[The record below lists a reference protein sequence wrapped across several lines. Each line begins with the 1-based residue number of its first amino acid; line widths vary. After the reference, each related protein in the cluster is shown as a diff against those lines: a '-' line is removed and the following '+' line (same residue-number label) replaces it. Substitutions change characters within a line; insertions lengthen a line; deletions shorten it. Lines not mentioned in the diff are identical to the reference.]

1 MAVKKVVVLGG
12 GVGGTIVANLLAKRF
27 RPEEAEVTL
36 VDKTGK
42 HVYQPGFVYVAFG
55 RTKPKSL
62 VRDERKLLR
71 KRVRLVIGEAVR
83 IDPAGRKVHL
93 ADGIALDY
101 DRLVIALGARLV
113 PDELPGYAEAAHH
126 FYSLEGALKLKEALR
141 AFRGGRIVVTVASVP
156 YKCPPAPS
164 EAACQL
170 DYYFTKK
177 KLRDKVAIHFLSPLS
192 RVFPL
197 EPVNPVVEQIFAK
210 HDIQSTIFFNVESID
225 TNAKTVTSIEGETVP
240 YDLLL
245 MIPPHR
251 GAKVVEDSGLGDR
264 GGWLPTDK
272 HTLRTKAHS
281 EIFGLGDCTD
291 VPVSKSGAAAHFQA
305 KVIAESIAADLTGQP
320 ATARYDGHVMCYCD
334 AGYHKGISMSFDY
347 EHPPVPPP
355 LGLKDWLGKMVL
367 NKVYWYL
374 VPSGRV

>member
-1 MAVKKVVVLGG
+1 MKKVVVLGG

-93 ADGIALDY
+93 ADGTALAY

-170 DYYFTKK
+170 DYYYTKRGI
-177 KLRDKVAIHFLSPLS
+177 RDKVDIRFLSPLS
-192 RVFPL
+192 RVFPIETL
-197 EPVNPVVEQIFAK
+197 NPLVERVFADDK
-210 HDIQSTIFFNVESID
+210 IRSTIFFNVESID
-225 TNAKTVTSIEGETVP
+225 TKGQTVTSIEGETVP
-240 YDLLL
+240 YDLLV
-245 MIPPHR
+245 MVPPHR

-272 HTLRTKAHS
+272 HTLRTKAHAD
-281 EIFGLGDCTD
+281 IFGLGDCTD
-291 VPVSKSGAAAHFQA
+291 LPVSKAGAAAHFQA
-305 KVIAESIAADLTGQP
+305 KVVADALVSDVRGLP
-320 ATARYDGHVMCYCD
+320 ATARYDGRVVCYCD
-334 AGYHKGISMSFDY
+334 AGRNRGISISFDY
-347 EHPPVPPP
+347 EHPPKPPRS
-355 LGLKDWLGKMVL
+355 LGLRAWLGKHFL
-367 NKVYWYL
+367 NRAYWHL
-374 VPSGRV
+374 VPTGRV